1 MIRPAKRSD
10 VPEII
15 GLIANDPLGAK
26 RENFQDPLPDTYY
39 EAFEII
45 ERDPHQELMVFE
57 GANQKVVG
65 VFQLSFIQY
74 LTYQGGKRAQ
84 IEGVRVHEDM
94 RGHGLGEQMFKW
106 VIDRA
111 KEQGAHVLQLTT
123 DKKRP
128 DALRFYEKLGF
139 TASHEGMKLHF

>member
-26 RENFQDPLPDTYY
+26 RENFQDPLPETYY
-39 EAFEII
+39 SAFEVID
-45 ERDPHQELMVFE
+45 RDPHQELMVFE
-57 GANQKVVG
+57 GADQKVVG

-74 LTYQGGKRAQ
+74 LTYQGGMRAQ

-94 RGHGLGEQMFKW
+94 RGHGLGEKMFLW
-106 VIDRA
+106 AIDRA
-111 KEQGAHVLQLTT
+111 KEKGAHVLQLTT

-139 TASHEGMKLHF
+139 TASHEGMKLYF

>member
-111 KEQGAHVLQLTT
+111 
-123 DKKRP
+123 
-128 DALRFYEKLGF
+128 
-139 TASHEGMKLHF
+139 

>member
-15 GLIANDPLGAK
+15 GLIANDTLGAK

-57 GANQKVVG
+57 GANRKVVG

-74 LTYQGGKRAQ
+74 LTYQGGMRAQ

-94 RGHGLGEQMFKW
+94 RGHGLGEKMFLW
-106 VIDRA
+106 AIDRA
-111 KEQGAHVLQLTT
+111 KEKGAHVLQLTT

>member
-57 GANQKVVG
+57 GTNQKVVG

-94 RGHGLGEQMFKW
+94 RGHGLGEQIFKW

>member
-45 ERDPHQELMVFE
+45 ECDPHQELMVFE

-65 VFQLSFIQY
+65 VFQ
-74 LTYQGGKRAQ
+74 
-84 IEGVRVHEDM
+84 
-94 RGHGLGEQMFKW
+94 
-106 VIDRA
+106 
-111 KEQGAHVLQLTT
+111 
-123 DKKRP
+123 
-128 DALRFYEKLGF
+128 
-139 TASHEGMKLHF
+139 